1 MKNLTA
7 IQYSGLGFFLVLV
20 LTVFAVVPS
29 GMGLGA
35 LASGGWVEPQGT
47 APRPRWPNA
56 FIQSFRANGPGDFY
70 LSCAIQ
76 HAGRCITDAS
86 DCGGKDCVWSVG
98 YSYWRNTN
106 AHEGSDEMLIF
117 LGLASN
123 RGGTGPTL
131 FKYNKA
137 TDDIIKVGPLF
148 PLAVNSS
155 TTPVKGGISAPVAR
169 RRCI

>member
-1 MKNLTA
+1 MKNITA
-7 IQYSGLGFFLVLV
+7 IQYSGLVLLLILL
-20 LTVFAVVPS
+20 LTVLAVVPS

-35 LASGGWVEPQGT
+35 PVPGGWLEPQGT
-47 APRPRWPNA
+47 APRARWSNA
-56 FIQSFRANGPGDFY
+56 FIQSFVPTVRGSFTFPAPYNTQ
-70 LSCAIQ
+70 AV
-76 HAGRCITDAS
+76 RITDAS

-137 TDDIIKVGPLF
+137 TDNIIKVGPLF

-155 TTPVKGGISAPVAR
+155 TTPVKGGISAPVER